1 MCGTRSEHGL
11 FSAPVKKHLSR
22 FFLLVCLL
30 VPVLSVEAQLSVSNT
45 LTPQQIVQTV
55 LLGPGVTAS
64 NITFQG
70 DPDQIGTFNGT
81 LSNIGMASGMVMCS
95 GSINVAP
102 GPNNSASLTVGGGN
116 FGVGDPDL
124 DTIVSVLPFPPSTN
138 DRAVLEFDFI
148 PTGDSLAF
156 NFVFGS
162 EEYNEYTCGTV
173 TDVFG
178 FFLSGPGISGPFTNN
193 AKNIALI
200 PGTNIPVAINTVN
213 LGVAGAN
220 GQAANCAAF
229 DPNWT
234 ANNIYFTNNSP
245 GVTVQYDGFT
255 VVLTATAQ
263 VQCGQTYHI
272 KLAIADVSDTAFD
285 SGVFIE
291 AGSFQSNAVSL
302 STQINAG
309 GQDSTIYEG
318 CGEATLFLSRA
329 GDLSL
334 SETVQFIT
342 GGVALEGTDYNS
354 IPNSFTFLPGEDS
367 ILVTITA
374 TLDALTEGPELVE
387 LLAIAN
393 GNCGVDSTFLH
404 FYIDDAPL
412 IDLVMSNDTV
422 LPCNDSVF
430 VSGVATGG
438 YGTLVLDWNTTIA
451 DGTTGAWVAPA
462 ATTTYTIVVTD
473 DCGVVTETGSV
484 TVTVPI
490 PAPLVVQALPD
501 TAVHCPES
509 AVGLFTSVAG
519 GTTPYTYSWSG
530 GLGSNP
536 AANVAPPVTQSWS
549 VTVTDHCGLVAVD
562 AVTVTVDYDT
572 VVVVASP
579 DTSICRSDTA
589 FLSAV
594 ASFGTGDYAF
604 VWSNGVVG
612 PLDPVSPSG
621 NASYSVTVTDE
632 CGISAT
638 DDVTVGVNAPVAAF
652 SYTGSVYVTNF
663 PVQFLDESVGA
674 TSWFW
679 DFDYPDLTSTDQYP
693 VVVFE
698 GDGFFNVMLAIVD
711 DLGCVDTTYRT
722 IPIDPE
728 LQFYAPNAFSPDG
741 GGPNEVFFGN
751 GVGLLEYHMRIFDR
765 WGELIF
771 ETEELHGAWD
781 GSVGGAEA
789 PTGVYVYW
797 FRVQG
802 ISGEVQEHIGHV
814 TLLR

>member
-1 MCGTRSEHGL
+1 MFVCSCTTWILGHTQLVVS
-11 FSAPVKKHLSR
+11 SA
-22 FFLLVCLL
+22 
-30 VPVLSVEAQLSVSNT
+30 
-45 LTPQQIVQTV
+45 LTPQQLVQTV
-55 LLGPGVTAS
+55 LLGPGVSAS
-64 NITFQG
+64 NIQFFGQA
-70 DPDQIGTFNGT
+70 DQIGTFNSAAANVGIT
-81 LSNIGMASGMVMCS
+81 SGIILATGNIQ
-95 GSINVAP
+95 VAQGANDDAGADLP
-102 GPNNSASLTVGGGN
+102 AGGYWGP
-116 FGVGDPDL
+116 GDPDVDSL
-124 DTIVSVLPFPPSTN
+124 INTPFIYSN
-138 DRAVLEFDFI
+138 DVAILEFDFV
-148 PTGDSLAF
+148 PTGDSLKF
-156 NFVFGS
+156 NFVFAS
-162 EEYNEYTCGTV
+162 EEYLEFVNSIN
-173 TDVFG
+173 DAFG
-178 FFLSGPGISGPFTNN
+178 FFLSGPGISGPYLNN
-193 AKNIALI
+193 AANIALI
-200 PGTNIPVAINTVN
+200 PGTTQPITINSVN
-213 LGVAGAN
+213 DVVNSAYYIDN
-220 GQAANCAAF
+220 G
-229 DPNWT
+229 
-234 ANNIYFTNNSP
+234 
-245 GVTVQYDGFT
+245 DGFT
-255 VVLTATAQ
+255 APYNASNTYIQFDGKTTVITAEAL
-263 VQCGQTYHI
+263 VICGETYHI
-272 KLAIADVSDTAFD
+272 KIAIGDASDAAWD

-334 SETVQFIT
+334 PETVQFIT
-342 GGVALEGTDYNS
+342 GGVAVEGTDYNS

-393 GNCGVDSTFLH
+393 GNCGVDSTFLD

-462 ATTTYTIVVTD
+462 ATTTYTVVVTD
-473 DCGVVTETGSV
+473 DCGVITETGSV
-484 TVTVPI
+484 TVTVPV
-490 PAPLVVQALPD
+490 PAPLVVQAFPD
-501 TAVHCPES
+501 TTVHCPES

-519 GTTPYTYSWSG
+519 GTTPYTYLWTG
-530 GLGSNP
+530 GLGLNP
-536 AANVAPPVTQSWS
+536 TANVAPPVTQSWS
-549 VTVTDHCGLVAVD
+549 VTVTDNCGLVAVD
-562 AVTVTVDYDT
+562 AVTVTVEYDT

-594 ASFGTGDYAF
+594 ASYGTGDYAF

-722 IPIDPE
+722 ILIDPE